1 MIDWSD
7 GKLGLTRSDKK
18 ILMLF
23 LLTTVYSLK
32 EVSSNSRQRRDDHR
46 KVPQVDATAGTQ
58 GGVSVFWSGLAERSF
73 GQLRARK
80 WFFRRPVAVPTVP
93 TVPTVL
99 VHRGYLDGTVPGFIV
114 IARAADPDLRGPP
127 RSVLLVP
134 NRVL

>member
-1 MIDWSD
+1 MIDDD

-58 GGVSVFWSGLAERSF
+58 GGVSVFWSGSAERSF
-73 GQLRARK
+73 GQLRT
-80 WFFRRPVAVPTVP
+80 RRWSLRGPVAAPI
-93 TVPTVL
+93 VL
-99 VHRGYLDGTVPGFIV
+99 VHRGVHDGMVPGFIV
-114 IARAADPDLRGPP
+114 ITRATDPDLWGSSPLGFP
-127 RSVLLVP
+127 RS
-134 NRVL
+134 